1 MDQKKKYLQIQKR
14 VKMKKD
20 NDVNFVHNLYGQA
33 NEESAFRIDFL
44 FIFILTF
51 AAAVIIWASIAQID
65 ELTKGEGKVIPSS
78 KIQTIQSLDG
88 GLVEEILIKSGD
100 QVKKGQ
106 PLMKID
112 TTRFLASLEENQESY
127 NQWLAMKVRLEVESQ
142 INIDKKIPALVFP
155 DEIKKISKDYIKS
168 ETFLFINR
176 VSELKSSVNV
186 LDSQLNQKLQEL
198 KEIEQEIE
206 KYNTRL
212 KLVKIERKTI
222 KDLVKTGV
230 KSKVELIAI
239 EKEYQQIVGDLK
251 SAELSIPRSKYAINE
266 IRNRRIEKITQFKAE
281 ASKELQR
288 ISVEIKKA
296 EARMVSDTDKI
307 DKTVIKSSVDGIVKE
322 IYMNTIGGV
331 VQAGASL
338 MDIIPNS
345 DNLLVEAKIDPK
357 DIAFISPSQK
367 AIVKITAY
375 DFSIY
380 GGLEGKIVEISA
392 DSIIDKDSKDGKSY
406 YKIIVQTNKNY
417 LEKNG
422 NKLPIIPGMIAS
434 VDVITGKKTI
444 MDYILKPILKIKQN
458 SLHEK

>member
-1 MDQKKKYLQIQKR
+1 
-14 VKMKKD
+14 MKKN
-20 NDVNFVHNLYGQA
+20 NDINFVHNLYGQA
-33 NEESAFRIDFL
+33 NEKASSKIDFL
-44 FIFILTF
+44 FIFILCF
-51 AAAVIIWASIAQID
+51 LVAAIVWSSIAQID
-65 ELTKGEGKVIPSS
+65 ELARGQGKVIPSS

-88 GLVEEILIKSGD
+88 GLVEEILVKSGD

-127 NQWLAMKVRLEVESQ
+127 YQWLAMRVRLEKESVVD
-142 INIDKKIPALVFP
+142 IDKKIEKLVFP
-155 DEIKKISKDYIKS
+155 DDIKKIAKDYIKS
-168 ETFLFINR
+168 ETFLYINR
-176 VSELKSSVNV
+176 VNELKSSINV
-186 LDSQLNQKLQEL
+186 FDSQLNQRYQEI
-198 KEIEQEIE
+198 KEINQEIS
-206 KYNTRL
+206 KLKTRL
-212 KLVKIERKTI
+212 KLVTIERKTI
-222 KDLVKTGV
+222 KDLVRTGV

-251 SAELSIPRSKYAINE
+251 SAELSIPKSRYAINE
-266 IRNRRIEKITQFKAE
+266 IKNKRLERITQFRTE

-296 EARMVSDTDKI
+296 EARMISATDKVN
-307 DKTVIKSSVDGIVKE
+307 KTVIKSSVNGIVKE

-331 VQAGASL
+331 VQSGASL
-338 MDIIPNS
+338 LDIIPNS

-357 DIAFISPSQK
+357 DIAFISPMQK
-367 AIVKITAY
+367 AIVKISAY
-375 DFSIY
+375 DYSIY
-380 GGLEGKIVEISA
+380 GGLDGKIVEISA
-392 DSIIDKDSKDGKSY
+392 DSIIDKESKDGKSY
-406 YKIIVQTNKNY
+406 YKIIVQTEKNY

-422 NKLPIIPGMIAS
+422 NKLPIIPGMIAN